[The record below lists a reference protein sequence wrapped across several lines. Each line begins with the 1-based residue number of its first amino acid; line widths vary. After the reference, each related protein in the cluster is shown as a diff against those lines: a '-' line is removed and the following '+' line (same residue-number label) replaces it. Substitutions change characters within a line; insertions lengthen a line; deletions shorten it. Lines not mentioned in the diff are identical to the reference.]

1 MLFLHFLVAFVIIFI
16 GKSSGMMVGY
26 DCVSKPINISVISLS
41 DITQCN
47 IEKKALKE
55 EADFIQ
61 VIQTRQSVNIQVSS
75 CLISV
80 STLVTHCGMH
90 SHASISYKGFN
101 INAVYDVS
109 HSVCD
114 KLIKFNEFRTLGGKT
129 LTDIKNN
136 ATTTRAV
143 IDHGEI
149 TDVQASRCKGT
160 DVYIDDIYY
169 RDVMVQRSYTITL
182 RSHIGIMDND
192 DLLIKLSSGYTYK
205 YKDGR
210 GFDPDFGYSF
220 WDTHGLNVDCATN
233 RLMVIFSGQGN
244 VLTTALGDKTVIIN
258 TPDQIMAIGLK
269 QKTVI
274 CNTHTYLTDHPKV
287 YVILGKN
294 NILPKTDNDID
305 INNLDMFLY
314 MNSKFVY
321 IERHFKTQL
330 EVLYSN
336 LQNQICMQNFQ
347 ILNQLLSLAYI
358 SPEEFAWSYTKSP
371 GITAVL
377 RGEAIYLIKC
387 VPVSVEHF
395 PSSTCYQEI
404 PVTYKNK
411 TMYLKP
417 RSRILTEIG
426 TEIDC
431 NPLAPTLF
439 KFGGT
444 WLTNTYPS
452 VPVKAP
458 IQLTA
463 DNQDKWKYIET
474 SDIIKAGFYKLS
486 DLEAY
491 QRKLMFPLEKPAIEN
506 IITSKS
512 IGVSLDSQSVD
523 LLHMFDQSHIEH
535 IKVSLFE
542 AIYGWTWKIS
552 VFMGGFSGF
561 LIIIMLL
568 KSLFGMILNGTIL
581 YRTFGFSIKLLS
593 ALWGTLAKHV
603 LYFNI
608 VNKVGKDFEKAS
620 APPCTNEELSPL
632 NNTENLDNTKK
643 IYPILD
649 TKDQL
654 HKLSLQTSSKT
665 NFIV

>member
-1 MLFLHFLVAFVIIFI
+1 MVNFLSLCLITLMFSEINT
-16 GKSSGMMVGY
+16 MMVGY
-26 DCVSKPINISVISLS
+26 DCISKPINISVISLS
-41 DITQCN
+41 DVTQCN
-47 IEKKALKE
+47 IEKQALKE
-55 EADFIQ
+55 EDEFIQ
-61 VIQTRQSVNIQVSS
+61 VIQTRQSVNIQVFS

-101 INAVYDVS
+101 VNEVYDVS

-114 KLIKFNEFRTLGGKT
+114 KLTKYNEFRTLGGKT
-129 LTDIKNN
+129 LTNIKNN
-136 ATTTRAV
+136 STTTRSV

-149 TDVQASRCKGT
+149 TDVQSSNCKGT
-160 DVYIDDIYY
+160 DVYLDDIFY

-182 RSHIGIMDND
+182 RSHIGVMDND
-192 DLLIKLSSGYTYK
+192 DLSIKLSSGYTYK

-220 WDTHGLNVDCATN
+220 WDIHGLNVECTTN
-233 RLMVIFSGQGN
+233 RLMVIYSGQGN

-258 TPDQIMAIGLK
+258 TPEQIMAIGLK
-269 QKTVI
+269 QKTII

-294 NILPKTDNDID
+294 NILPKIESDID
-305 INNLDMFLY
+305 VNNLDMFLY

-330 EVLYSN
+330 EILYSN
-336 LQNQICMQNFQ
+336 LQNQICMQNYQ
-347 ILNQLLSLAYI
+347 LLNQLLSLAYI

-371 GITAVL
+371 GITAIL
-377 RGEAIYLIKC
+377 RGEAIYLVKC
-387 VPVSVEHF
+387 IPVTVEHY
-395 PSSTCYQEI
+395 PTITCYQEI

-474 SDIIKAGFYKLS
+474 SEIIKAGFYKLS

-506 IITSKS
+506 ILASKS
-512 IGVSLDSQSVD
+512 IGVKLDSQSVD
-523 LLHMFDQSHIEH
+523 LLRMFDKSHIEQ

-561 LIIIMLL
+561 LIILMIL
-568 KSLFGMILNGTIL
+568 KSIFSMVLNGTVL
-581 YRTFGFSIKLLS
+581 YRTFGFSFKLLS
-593 ALWGTLAKHV
+593 AMWGTLAKHV

-608 VNKVGKDFEKAS
+608 VKKMGEDIEKAT
-620 APPCTNEELSPL
+620 APPCSTDEISPL
-632 NNTENLDNTKK
+632 AVDDNNREATR
-643 IYPILD
+643 IYPTLD
-649 TKDQL
+649 PQEQIRN
-654 HKLSLQTSSKT
+654 LSIQTSSKSS
-665 NFIV
+665 FLG